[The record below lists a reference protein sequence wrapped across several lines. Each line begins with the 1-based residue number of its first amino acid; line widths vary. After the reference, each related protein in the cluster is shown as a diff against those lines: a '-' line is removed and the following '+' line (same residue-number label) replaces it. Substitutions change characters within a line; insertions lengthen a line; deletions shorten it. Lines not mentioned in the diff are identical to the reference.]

1 MQATSHD
8 LALEWQSC
16 GRTIGFAQWPNDN
29 QPDMYVHA
37 VDNDNQPDM
46 YVHAVDNDNQPDNL
60 CTYMQ

>member
-1 MQATSHD
+1 
-8 LALEWQSC
+8 
-16 GRTIGFAQWPNDN
+16 
-29 QPDMYVHA
+29 MYVHA